1 MTCTSS
7 SVQCNQNAP
16 KSSTELKFMSVTQ
29 VAAANN
35 SNHYA
40 IPEISD
46 EELRQMA
53 LVIENNQYD
62 YFCFLLYA

>member
-1 MTCTSS
+1 
-7 SVQCNQNAP
+7 
-16 KSSTELKFMSVTQ
+16 MSVTQ